1 MKRVMSA
8 VVFAALLCSAVVLAS
23 ESGEKA
29 SCCKAGA
36 SCCKTAECCKTK
48 AAGCCKKDAECCKKD
63 AECCKKQSAECCAP
77 ADSDKK

>member
-29 SCCKAGA
+29 SCCKQEKAA
-36 SCCKTAECCKTK
+36 CCKAECCKPN
-48 AAGCCKKDAECCKKD
+48 AACCKPGAACCKKADCCKEAAAD
-63 AECCKKQSAECCAP
+63 CCAP
-77 ADSDKK
+77 ADSEKK

>member
-29 SCCKAGA
+29 SCCKQENAA
-36 SCCKTAECCKTK
+36 CCKTECCKPN
-48 AAGCCKKDAECCKKD
+48 AGCCKPGAACCKKAD
-63 AECCKKQSAECCAP
+63 CCKKAADCCAP
-77 ADSDKK
+77 ADSEKK

>member
-29 SCCKAGA
+29 SCCKPGA
-36 SCCKTAECCKTK
+36 DCCKPGAECCKTK
-48 AAGCCKKDAECCKKD
+48 AADCCKKDAECCKKR
-63 AECCKKQSAECCAP
+63 SAECCAP

>member
-36 SCCKTAECCKTK
+36 DCCKPGAECCKTK
-48 AAGCCKKDAECCKKD
+48 AADCCKKDAECCKKR
-63 AECCKKQSAECCAP
+63 SAECCAP

>member
-29 SCCKAGA
+29 SCCKQEKAA
-36 SCCKTAECCKTK
+36 CCKAECCKPN
-48 AAGCCKKDAECCKKD
+48 ADCCKPGAACCKEAAAD
-63 AECCKKQSAECCAP
+63 CCAP
-77 ADSDKK
+77 ADSEKK

>member
-29 SCCKAGA
+29 SCCKQEKAA
-36 SCCKTAECCKTK
+36 CCKAARCTPHAECCKPGAACCK
-48 AAGCCKKDAECCKKD
+48 KAGCCKEAAD
-63 AECCKKQSAECCAP
+63 CCAP
-77 ADSDKK
+77 ADSEKK